1 MSNQGD
7 AWEDQHATQLR
18 DLCNHTDWSPH
29 ADRLRCLIH
38 GDVFDLGRVCPS
50 TALNVWAVAVK
61 S

>member
-29 ADRLRCLIH
+29 ADQLRCLIH
-38 GDVFDLGRVCPS
+38 GDVFDQGRVCPS